1 MLNVE
6 RLFPA
11 ESSARAVAA
20 KLYETVRDLPIIS
33 PHGHTD
39 PQWFADNQPFPDPS
53 ALFIQPDH
61 YIFRM
66 LYSQGVSMESLGV
79 PQVDGKQC
87 ADPREVWR
95 IFARHYYLFTG
106 TPTRLWL
113 DYAFEKQFGLTARL
127 GPGNADDL
135 YKL

>member
-1 MLNVE
+1 MLSME

-11 ESSARAVAA
+11 ESSARAVAM

-66 LYSQGVSMESLGV
+66 LYSQGVSLESLGV
-79 PQVDGKQC
+79 PEVDGKHA
-87 ADPREVWR
+87 ADP
-95 IFARHYYLFTG
+95 LGGGG
-106 TPTRLWL
+106 T
-113 DYAFEKQFGLTARL
+113 FGR
-127 GPGNADDL
+127 N
-135 YKL
+135 